1 MFTIT
6 PTTQQIE
13 NLDNWGHIHNEVIAL
28 DRQLMLAET
37 AMVVLAESIILRSQS
52 QPTNYKSIGALQVG
66 LHYITNMCI
75 KIKHQAIMAQL
86 NFGDYEIEYA
96 HLDNSI
102 NKINDIR
109 RETEELH
116 TRLTRYEVKLSNQP
130 IQL

>member
-6 PTTQQIE
+6 PTESQIE
-13 NLDNWGHIHNEVIAL
+13 NLDNWGTIHNEVVGL

-37 AMVVLAESIILRSQS
+37 AMDILAESIILGKQS
-52 QPTNYKSIGALQVG
+52 DPTNYKSIGALQVG
-66 LHYITNMCI
+66 VSYITNMCI
-75 KIKHQAIMAQL
+75 KIKHQAIMTQL

-109 RETEELH
+109 RETEELA
-116 TRLTRYEVKLSNQP
+116 TRLTRYEVKLTNQP